1 MAYDEPLHGGFC
13 RVEPRSHPPD
23 AKIFRDISEGKS
35 FDDPWTPYTLSWKD
49 ACQLVWS
56 SEPELNGPHTTC
68 GRLGLAI
75 ASRRTRTLEGG
86 DVVHPTTR
94 LRRG

>member
-56 SEPELNGPHTTC
+56 SEPELNG
-68 GRLGLAI
+68 
-75 ASRRTRTLEGG
+75 
-86 DVVHPTTR
+86 TTR
-94 LRRG
+94 SLVLHICVRAWLSRHCEQEL